1 MPLPWFLELLSL
13 PPHADE
19 RAVRRAY
26 ATRVKLIDPATDPAA
41 FARLREA
48 YEAARAWT
56 ADEEQGVDH
65 DQAAAPPPALTE
77 PVPSVDTPSVDTPSA
92 DATAQPYT
100 AVNPQE
106 QAVRLVDRMAARI
119 ASGEAADIR
128 GELEACT
135 AELRL
140 QYIDAPGIFEDVFID
155 RLARGL
161 FEKRAYV
168 FALAMAHFHWQEI
181 GHLAALGAKG
191 MWIEAVESQRMAWN
205 SLPPL
210 LRANRLS
217 LIETA
222 DAAKDN
228 LSTAIVRRWFEVR
241 DDFQRFPAYLGLYLA
256 LPRQYAWATAYN
268 ALPATERQALEAP
281 AKTPRWR
288 WPNRESIRRAWG
300 FFFIAFVGGLIY
312 LLEPA
317 ATIPR
322 PTSQPAPMP
331 VVTRGTE
338 ASDLEVTLSEPS
350 ASAGQDRGSIVV
362 TLTNRGHATLY
373 LSKMLTPPMTPGEHL
388 ARPLFTVHDYR
399 GHAAAFAHGVE
410 PIDPDETPDPASF
423 YRRLEPGQSLSNRI
437 DLGSDYDL
445 DPRFNYWIGYR
456 QPFTRT
462 YRVAA
467 DGTIHDDAVYVDS
480 NRLMVKAAAPH
491 AGHALPPR

>member
-48 YEAARAWT
+48 YEAARAWA
-56 ADEEQGVDH
+56 ADEDHGVDH
-65 DQAAAPPPALTE
+65 DTAAEPLPALTE
-77 PVPSVDTPSVDTPSA
+77 PAPSVDTPSA
-92 DATAQPYT
+92 DPTAPPY
-100 AVNPQE
+100 AAINPQE
-106 QAVRLVDRMAARI
+106 QAVRLVDRMTARI
-119 ASGEAADIR
+119 ASSEATDIR
-128 GELEACT
+128 GELDACT

-161 FEKRAYV
+161 FEKRPYV
-168 FALAMAHFHWQEI
+168 FTLAMAHFHWQEI
-181 GHLAALGAKG
+181 GHLAALGPKG

-312 LLEPA
+312 LLESA

-322 PTSQPAPMP
+322 PTPPPAPISAA
-331 VVTRGTE
+331 TRNAET
-338 ASDLEVTLSEPS
+338 SDLEVTLSEPS
-350 ASAGQDRGSIVV
+350 GLAEQDKGWIVV
-362 TLTNRGHATLY
+362 TLTNRGRATLY
-373 LSKMLTPPMTPGEHL
+373 LSKVLTPPMTPGAHL
-388 ARPLFTVHDYR
+388 ARPLFTAHDFR
-399 GHAAAFAHGVE
+399 GHAAAFARGVE
-410 PIDPDETPDPASF
+410 PIDPDDARDPATF
-423 YRRLEPGQSLSNRI
+423 YLRLEPGQTLSNRV
-437 DLGSDYDL
+437 DLDSDYDL
-445 DPRFNYWIGYR
+445 DPRFNYWVGYR
-456 QPFTRT
+456 QPVTRT
-462 YRVAA
+462 YRVDA
-467 DGTIHDDAVYVDS
+467 DGTIHDDAVYVES
-480 NRLMVKAAAPH
+480 NRLRVRAAAPH

>member
-48 YEAARAWT
+48 YEAARAWA
-56 ADEEQGVDH
+56 ADEEHGLDH
-65 DQAAAPPPALTE
+65 DAAAAPPPVLTE
-77 PVPSVDTPSVDTPSA
+77 PVPSVDTPSA
-92 DATAQPYT
+92 DSTAQPY
-100 AVNPQE
+100 AAINPQE
-106 QAVRLVDRMAARI
+106 QAVRLVDRLTTRI

-128 GELEACT
+128 DELDACT

-161 FEKRAYV
+161 FDKRPYV
-168 FALAMAHFHWQEI
+168 FTLAMEHFHWQEI
-181 GHLAALGAKG
+181 GHLAALGPKG

-217 LIETA
+217 LIAAA
-222 DAAKDN
+222 DAAKGN
-228 LSTAIVRRWFEVR
+228 LSTALVRRWFEVR
-241 DDFQRFPAYLGLYLA
+241 DDFHRFPAYLGLYLTM
-256 LPRQYAWATAYN
+256 PQQHAWATSYD

-288 WPNRESIRRAWG
+288 WPTRESIRRAWG

-312 LLEPA
+312 LLESA

-322 PTSQPAPMP
+322 STPPTPTPVPAA
-331 VVTRGTE
+331 VHNAET
-338 ASDLEVTLSEPS
+338 SDLEVTLSEPS
-350 ASAGQDRGSIVV
+350 GSAEQDKGWIVV
-362 TLTNRGHATLY
+362 TLTNRGRVTLY
-373 LSKMLTPPMTPGEHL
+373 LRKMLTPPMTPGEHL
-388 ARPLFTVHDYR
+388 ARPLFTVHDFR
-399 GHAAAFAHGVE
+399 GHPAAFARGVE
-410 PIDPDETPDPASF
+410 PIDPDDARDAATF
-423 YRRLEPGQSLSNRI
+423 YRRLEPGQSISNRV

-445 DPRFNYWIGYR
+445 DPRFNYWVGYR
-456 QPFTRT
+456 QPVART
-462 YRVAA
+462 YRVDA
-467 DGTIHDDAVYVDS
+467 DGTIHDDDVYVDS
-480 NRLMVKAAAPH
+480 NRLMVRAVAPH
-491 AGHALPPR
+491 ADRALPPR

>member
-26 ATRVKLIDPATDPAA
+26 ATRVKLIDPAADPAA

-48 YEAARAWT
+48 YEAARAWA
-56 ADEEQGVDH
+56 ADEEHGAEQEAA
-65 DQAAAPPPALTE
+65 AAAPPALSE
-77 PVPSVDTPSVDTPSA
+77 PVPSVDAPSA
-92 DATAQPYT
+92 DSTVPPYA

-106 QAVRLVDRMAARI
+106 QAVRLVDRMTARI

-128 GELEACT
+128 GELETCT

-161 FEKRAYV
+161 FEKRPYV
-168 FALAMAHFHWQEI
+168 FTLAMAHFHWQEI
-181 GHLAALGAKG
+181 GHLAALGPKG
-191 MWIEAVESQRMAWN
+191 MWIEAVESQRMAWK

-217 LIETA
+217 LIEAA
-222 DAAKDN
+222 DAAKGN

-256 LPRQYAWATAYN
+256 LPRQYAWATAYA

-281 AKTPRWR
+281 AKTSRWR

-312 LLEPA
+312 LLESA

-322 PTSQPAPMP
+322 TTPTPAPIP
-331 VVTRGTE
+331 SATRNAETS
-338 ASDLEVTLSEPS
+338 ALEVTLSEPS
-350 ASAGQDRGSIVV
+350 GSAEQDKGWIVV
-362 TLTNRGHATLY
+362 TLTNRGRETLY
-373 LSKMLTPPMTPGEHL
+373 LKKTLTPPMTPGEHL
-388 ARPLFTVHDYR
+388 ARSVFTVHDFR
-399 GHAAAFAHGVE
+399 GHPAAFVRAVE
-410 PIDPDETPDPASF
+410 PINPDDTGDPALC
-423 YRRLEPGQSLSNRI
+423 YLRLEPGQSLSNRF
-437 DLGSDYDL
+437 DLGSDYDM
-445 DPRFNYWIGYR
+445 DPRFHYWVGYR
-456 QPFTRT
+456 QPVTRT

-467 DGTIHDDAVYVDS
+467 DGTIHDDEVYVDS
-480 NRLMVKAAAPH
+480 NRLRVKAAAPH
-491 AGHALPPR
+491 ADHALPPP